1 MLHLMKYQFLQIVR
15 EWSSMFWAL
24 AFPIILGSL
33 FYISFGTSLGN
44 EGDMGEDMETFKTA
58 IVEEEEETSGKEMFL
73 FFLKDLD
80 GDMIELETMKE
91 DEALQALRADEVEGI
106 FYAGE
111 EPGLTVAKSGLEQSI
126 LKTLLDTYRKNAELI
141 GTVMKVHPE
150 AVGEAAEALMEWKG
164 TTEELS
170 VGGRTLNPNISYF
183 FALIAYAALSGIYLG
198 IKECCESQAN
208 LSALGARRCITP
220 THKLK
225 LILNSFLILVVI
237 QFFNVMVLTGVVQF
251 VFHIDLG
258 GSPGPILLINLLGSM
273 IGISLGILVGS
284 ISKFSLGMKMGFGV
298 LFTLFPGFLAGLMFG
313 DMKNLIE
320 QHCPIINRINPAAVL
335 SDSYYCMAVYNDT
348 ARMTRNLMILAVMCV
363 LCVAASFFVIRR
375 DRYDSI

>member
-1 MLHLMKYQFLQIVR
+1 MLHLIKYQFLQIVR
-15 EWSSMFWAL
+15 EWTAMFWAL

-33 FYISFGTSLGN
+33 FYISFGTSLEN
-44 EGDMGEDMETFKTA
+44 GDMSGDMEILKTA
-58 IVEEEEETSGKEMFL
+58 VVEEEEETAGKENFL
-73 FFLKDLD
+73 SFLKELD
-80 GDMIELETMKE
+80 GDMIEIEIMKE
-91 DEALQALRADEVEGI
+91 DEALRALRADEIEGI
-106 FYAGE
+106 FYVGE
-111 EPGLTVAKSGLEQSI
+111 KTGLTVAKSGLEQSI
-126 LKTLLDTYRKNAELI
+126 LKTLLDTYQKNAEMI
-141 GTVMKVHPE
+141 QTVAETHPE
-150 AVGEAAEALMEWKG
+150 AMGTAVEALKEWKG

-183 FALIAYAALSGIYLG
+183 FALIAYAALSGIYLA

-237 QFFNVMVLTGVVQF
+237 QYFNVMVLTGIVQF

-258 GSPGPILLINLLGSM
+258 GNAGGIMLINLLGSM
-273 IGISLGILVGS
+273 ISISLGIMLGS
-284 ISKFSLGMKMGFGV
+284 ISKLSLGMKMSFGV

-348 ARMTRNLMILAVMCV
+348 ARMTRNLLILAVMCV
-363 LCVAASFFVIRR
+363 LCVSASFLVVRR
-375 DRYDSI
+375 ERYDSI

>member
-15 EWSSMFWAL
+15 EWSVMFWAL

-33 FYISFGTSLGN
+33 FYISFGTSL
-44 EGDMGEDMETFKTA
+44 ESGDMSGDMEILKTA
-58 IVEEEEETSGKEMFL
+58 VVEEEEETAGKENFL
-73 FFLKDLD
+73 SFLKELD
-80 GDMIELETMKE
+80 GDMIEIETMKE
-91 DEALQALRADEVEGI
+91 DEALRALRADEIEGI
-106 FYAGE
+106 FYVGE
-111 EPGLTVAKSGLEQSI
+111 KTGLTVAKSGLEQSI
-126 LKTLLDTYRKNAELI
+126 LKTLLDTYQKNAEMI
-141 GTVMKVHPE
+141 QTVVKTHPE
-150 AVGEAAEALMEWKG
+150 AAGIAVEALKKWEG

-183 FALIAYAALSGIYLG
+183 FALIAYAALSGIYLA

-225 LILNSFLILVVI
+225 LIMNSFLILVLI
-237 QFFNVMVLTGVVQF
+237 QYFNVMVLTGIVQF

-258 GSPGPILLINLLGSM
+258 GNAGGIMLINLLGSM
-273 IGISLGILVGS
+273 ISISLGIMLGS
-284 ISKFSLGMKMGFGV
+284 ISKLSLGMKMSFGV

-348 ARMTRNLMILAVMCV
+348 ARMTRNLLILAVMCV
-363 LCVAASFFVIRR
+363 LCMSASFLVVRR
-375 DRYDSI
+375 ERYDSI

>member
-1 MLHLMKYQFLQIVR
+1 MLHLIKYQFLQIVR
-15 EWSSMFWAL
+15 EWTAMFWAL
-24 AFPIILGSL
+24 AFPIILGCL
-33 FYISFGTSLGN
+33 FYISFGTSLEN
-44 EGDMGEDMETFKTA
+44 GDMGEDMEILKTA
-58 IVEEEEETSGKEMFL
+58 VVEEEEVSAGKENFL
-73 FFLKDLD
+73 SFLKELD
-80 GDMIELETMKE
+80 GDMIEIEIMKE
-91 DEALQALRADEVEGI
+91 DEALRALRADEIEGI
-106 FYAGE
+106 FYVGE
-111 EPGLTVAKSGLEQSI
+111 KTGLTVAKSGLEQSI
-126 LKTLLDTYRKNAELI
+126 LKTLLDTYQKNAEMI
-141 GTVMKVHPE
+141 QTVAETHPE
-150 AVGEAAEALMEWKG
+150 AMGTAVEALKEWKG

-183 FALIAYAALSGIYLG
+183 FALIAYAALSGIYLA

-237 QFFNVMVLTGVVQF
+237 QYFNVMVLTGIVQF

-258 GSPGPILLINLLGSM
+258 GNAGGIMLINLLGSM
-273 IGISLGILVGS
+273 ISISLGIMLGS
-284 ISKFSLGMKMGFGV
+284 ISKLSLGMKMSFGV

-348 ARMTRNLMILAVMCV
+348 ARMTRNLLILAVMCV
-363 LCVAASFFVIRR
+363 LCVSASFLVVRR
-375 DRYDSI
+375 ERYDSI

>member
-15 EWSSMFWAL
+15 EWSAMFWAL

-33 FYISFGTSLGN
+33 FYISFGTSLEN
-44 EGDMGEDMETFKTA
+44 GDMSEDMEILKTA
-58 IVEEEEETSGKEMFL
+58 VVEEEKETAEKENFL
-73 FFLKDLD
+73 SFLKELD
-80 GDMIELETMKE
+80 GDMIEIEIMKE
-91 DEALQALRADEVEGI
+91 DEALRALRADEIEGI
-106 FYAGE
+106 FYVGGKT
-111 EPGLTVAKSGLEQSI
+111 GLTVAKSGLEQSI
-126 LKTLLDTYRKNAELI
+126 LKTLLDTYQKNAEMI
-141 GTVMKVHPE
+141 QTVVKTHPE
-150 AVGEAAEALMEWKG
+150 AVGTAAEALKEWKG

-237 QFFNVMVLTGVVQF
+237 QYFNVMVLTGVVQF

-258 GSPGPILLINLLGSM
+258 GNAGGIMLINLLGSM

-284 ISKFSLGMKMGFGV
+284 ISKLSLGMKMSFGV

-335 SDSYYCMAVYNDT
+335 SDSYYCMAVYNDS
-348 ARMTRNLMILAVMCV
+348 ARMTRNLLILAVMCM
-363 LCVAASFFVIRR
+363 LCVLISFFVVRR
-375 DRYDSI
+375 ERYDSI